1 MASPTTTVVVY
12 PDSDGEPM
20 SDTTLQYHYIVMIR
34 DGLEALFADRS
45 DVFVAA
51 NLLWYAVEG
60 DATVRA
66 GPDVMVAF
74 GRLKGHRGSYRQ
86 WEEGGHPPD
95 VVFEILSPGN
105 RAGELKQK
113 FEFYQAHGVE
123 EYYIYDPDRGRLTGY
138 RREGGELHE
147 VPRMQGYISPL
158 MGVQFE
164 LAQGELRLYGPNG
177 RRFLT
182 PLEQDQRANR
192 AERRAQQ
199 EQLRAEQE
207 RLRAEQ
213 ERFQREDAER
223 QRDQER
229 SEREAAERRAEA
241 VTAAAE
247 QDRQRA
253 ERLAAR
259 LRELGIDPDA

>member
-1 MASPTTTVVVY
+1 MASPAVTVVVY

-20 SDTTLQYHYIVMIR
+20 SDNTLQYHYIVMIR
-34 DGLEALFADRS
+34 EGLEALFAERQ

-60 DATVRA
+60 DPTVRA
-66 GPDVMVAF
+66 GPDVLVAF
-74 GRLKGHRGSYRQ
+74 GRPKGHRGSYRQ

-105 RAGELKQK
+105 RAGEMERK

-123 EYYIYDPDRGRLTGY
+123 EYYVYDPDRGRLKGHV
-138 RREGGELHE
+138 REEGELRE

-158 MGVQFE
+158 LGVQFE

-182 PLEQDQRANR
+182 PLEQDQRAER
-192 AERRAQQ
+192 AER
-199 EQLRAEQE
+199 RAEQE

-213 ERFQREDAER
+213 ERLQREDLER

-229 SEREAAERRAEA
+229 REREEAERRAE
-241 VTAAAE
+241 
-247 QDRQRA
+247 QDRLRL

-259 LRELGIDPDA
+259 LRELGQDPDA